1 MINFILLVVAWA
13 MKVVLTPL
21 LVAYG
26 IVRSI
31 TKWEL
36 LLWFKKIAISIDR
49 LGNTLGGYLFNDLLG
64 DGFGNGKETISS
76 RLGKCQ
82 KENCLTRFG
91 RLIILILDSLDKN
104 HCSKSIDNNI

>member
-1 MINFILLVVAWA
+1 MINFILLVIAWV

-82 KENCLTRFG
+82 QGGCLTVFG
-91 RLIILILDSLDKN
+91 KIIVIVLDKLDKN
-104 HCSKSIDNNI
+104 HCSKSIDNKI

>member
-1 MINFILLVVAWA
+1 
-13 MKVVLTPL
+13 MKIILTPI

-26 IVRSI
+26 VIKAI
-31 TKWEL
+31 IKWEL

-64 DGFGNGKETISS
+64 NGFGNGKETISS

-82 KENCLTRFG
+82 QDESLTKFG
-91 RLIILILDSLDKN
+91 NIVVFILNKLDKN
-104 HCSKSIDNNI
+104 HCIKSIDNKL

>member
-1 MINFILLVVAWA
+1 MINFILLVVAWV

-26 IVRSI
+26 IIRSI

-49 LGNTLGGYLFNDLLG
+49 LGNTLGGYMFNDLLG
-64 DGFGNGKETISS
+64 NGFGNGKETISS

-82 KENCLTRFG
+82 QENKLTLVGLFVVN
-91 RLIILILDSLDKN
+91 ILNTLDKN
-104 HCSKSIDNNI
+104 HCLKSIDNNL